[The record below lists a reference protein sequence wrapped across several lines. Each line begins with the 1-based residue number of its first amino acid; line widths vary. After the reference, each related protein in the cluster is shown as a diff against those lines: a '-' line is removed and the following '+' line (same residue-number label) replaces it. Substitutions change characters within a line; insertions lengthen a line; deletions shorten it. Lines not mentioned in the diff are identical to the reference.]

1 MKNVLI
7 ISGSPRKGGN
17 SDLLCDQFMAGA
29 LEAGHTVEKI
39 FAQEHKIAPCLGCG
53 HCQSHAGA
61 CVQRDGMDAILEKMV
76 NADVLALASPVY
88 FYSVSAQIK
97 AIIDRTVARYTEI
110 KNKSMYYII
119 AAADTDIS
127 HMERTIE
134 CFRGFAYCLE
144 GSVEKGVVYGV
155 GAWNKGEVRTLPS
168 MAQALEMG
176 KRVS

>member
-1 MKNVLI
+1 MKKILI
-7 ISGSPRKGGN
+7 LSGSPRKGGN
-17 SDLLCDQFMAGA
+17 SDTLCDQFMAGA
-29 LEAGHTVEKI
+29 AEAGHAVEKVWI
-39 FAQEHKIAPCLGCG
+39 QGEKIAPCLGCG

-61 CVQRDGMDAILEKMV
+61 CVQKDAMADILQKMV
-76 NADVLALASPVY
+76 DADVIVLASPVY

-97 AIIDRTVARYTEI
+97 AVIDRTVARYTEI

-119 AAADTDIS
+119 AAADSNIA

-155 GAWNKGEVRTLPS
+155 GAWNKGEIKALPR
-168 MAQALEMG
+168 MAQAYDMG
-176 KRVS
+176 KNV

>member
-1 MKNVLI
+1 MKNILI
-7 ISGSPRKGGN
+7 LSGSPRKGGN
-17 SDLLCDQFMAGA
+17 SDILCDQFMAGA
-29 LEAGHTVEKI
+29 QEAGHNVEKI
-39 FAQEHKIAPCLGCG
+39 WVQGEKIAPCLGCG

-61 CVQRDGMDAILEKMV
+61 CVQKDAMADILQKMV
-76 NADVLALASPVY
+76 DADVIVLASPVY

-97 AIIDRTVARYTEI
+97 AVIDRTVARYTEI

-119 AAADTDIS
+119 AAADSNIA

-155 GAWNKGEVRTLPS
+155 GAWNKGEIKALPR
-168 MAQALEMG
+168 MAQAYDMG
-176 KRVS
+176 KNV